1 MFEPVSSTHPPY
13 PKSFTKEYI
22 ARVLIV
28 APKYTPAQVN
38 AIDGKDTAEG
48 LRRHLNFQGALDD
61 HDPMPKD
68 MDNWDIC
75 TETLSIRIRTVN
87 RPGQFLYNLGDDGT
101 IDWLR
106 DGAWA
111 LQVGVGERIIAALHK
126 LSGDVV
132 NMPDYLMVDNT
143 WQALYFENEFRA
155 CGAEGPGRAL
165 RWIDRASALAAE

>member
-1 MFEPVSSTHPPY
+1 M
-13 PKSFTKEYI
+13 
-22 ARVLIV
+22 A
-28 APKYTPAQVN
+28 AQYTPAQVN

-68 MDNWDIC
+68 MDHWDMC
-75 TETLSIRIRTVN
+75 TEALSIRIRTVN
-87 RPGQFLYNLGDDGT
+87 RPEEFLRTLGAEGDG

-132 NMPDYLMVDNT
+132 NMPDYLLVDGS

-165 RWIDRASALAAE
+165 RWIDRAFRCVQAKVQVALRLSLR